1 MNPSPQAIWSAQR
14 SRLSRQLQLLYK
26 LDEHGHRIYD
36 ESTGEQ
42 IVDLNRAPAVLADV
56 GVPRRMAEA
65 TFASAEFADAENVK
79 QWYADVLAGMDV
91 GHLGLIMGNGSSYVA
106 AAALR
111 TAVRRG
117 KTVAWYSWHD
127 FTSRYTDAI
136 DRSRLLSSGNA
147 EEMSVAA
154 TETDD
159 AREEDFRLSHVYE
172 VLALTAFD
180 LNDVRDFAV
189 PEIIALLTAR
199 IDADLV
205 TIITVSAANSGPL
218 EEPAHRFG
226 ARGSL
231 LRKFEDEAVV
241 IDGRE

>member
-1 MNPSPQAIWSAQR
+1 
-14 SRLSRQLQLLYK
+14 
-26 LDEHGHRIYD
+26 
-36 ESTGEQ
+36 
-42 IVDLNRAPAVLADV
+42 
-56 GVPRRMAEA
+56 
-65 TFASAEFADAENVK
+65 
-79 QWYADVLAGMDV
+79 
-91 GHLGLIMGNGSSYVA
+91 
-106 AAALR
+106 
-111 TAVRRG
+111 
-117 KTVAWYSWHD
+117 
-127 FTSRYTDAI
+127 
-136 DRSRLLSSGNA
+136 
-147 EEMSVAA
+147 VAA

>member
-117 KTVAWYSWHD
+117 KTVAWYS
-127 FTSRYTDAI
+127 
-136 DRSRLLSSGNA
+136 
-147 EEMSVAA
+147 
-154 TETDD
+154 
-159 AREEDFRLSHVYE
+159 
-172 VLALTAFD
+172 
-180 LNDVRDFAV
+180 
-189 PEIIALLTAR
+189 
-199 IDADLV
+199 
-205 TIITVSAANSGPL
+205 
-218 EEPAHRFG
+218 
-226 ARGSL
+226 
-231 LRKFEDEAVV
+231 
-241 IDGRE
+241 